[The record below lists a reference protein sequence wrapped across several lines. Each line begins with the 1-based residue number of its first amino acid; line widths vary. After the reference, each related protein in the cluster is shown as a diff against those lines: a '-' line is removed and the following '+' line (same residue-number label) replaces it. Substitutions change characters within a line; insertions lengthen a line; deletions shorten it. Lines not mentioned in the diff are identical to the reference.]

1 MFSVKGLELLAFM
14 LQGTLEMTGAVA
26 FSLALA
32 GIPLH
37 WKRIVPAGVALA
49 AVIYVLRQLPVP
61 FGVHT
66 IAGLL
71 LMVFFIAKSTNVSAT
86 RSFVVV
92 FISGVTLALLEIF
105 IYDFLFAIT
114 KVEPQVAMANK
125 ALWSLFG
132 LPQAVI
138 LILLAFLTSR
148 YKKPIQDAWKR

>member
-1 MFSVKGLELLAFM
+1 MKWLELLAFM

-32 GIPLH
+32 GVPLR

-49 AVIYVLRQLPVP
+49 AIIYVLRQLPLP

-71 LMVFFIAKSTNVSAT
+71 LIVFFIAKSTNVSAT

-92 FISGVTLALLEIF
+92 FVSGVTLALLEIF
-105 IYDFLFAIT
+105 LYEFLFAIT
-114 KVEPQVAMANK
+114 KVEPQVAMANR

-132 LPQAVI
+132 LPQAI
-138 LILLAFLTSR
+138 IMIFLALLITR
-148 YKKPIQDAWKR
+148 YKKPAQGAWKR